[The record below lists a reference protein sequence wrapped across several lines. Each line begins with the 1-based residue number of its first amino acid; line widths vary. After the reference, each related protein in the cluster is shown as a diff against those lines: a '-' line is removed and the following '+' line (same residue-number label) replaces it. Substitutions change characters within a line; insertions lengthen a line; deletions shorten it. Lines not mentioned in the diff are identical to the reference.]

1 MIRVYTTIVFLNTA
15 AFLMAGPDEQGK
27 IIDTER
33 SSLTIHVGKAGI
45 LSAAAHEH
53 WVNAPIASGIVNDNS
68 VTPGVQFIVDAH
80 KLSVNAEKG
89 LSDKDQAEVQS
100 NIQSKVLESSTY
112 PEIIFRSTHVLRT
125 SDRVWRVSG
134 ELTLHGATRPL
145 IVNVTREG
153 EAYIG
158 TVSIKQTEFGIQPIK
173 IAGGVVRVKD
183 ELKINFK
190 VYTASR

>member
-1 MIRVYTTIVFLNTA
+1 
-15 AFLMAGPDEQGK
+15 
-27 IIDTER
+27 
-33 SSLTIHVGKAGI
+33 
-45 LSAAAHEH
+45 
-53 WVNAPIASGIVNDNS
+53 
-68 VTPGVQFIVDAH
+68 
-80 KLSVNAEKG
+80 
-89 LSDKDQAEVQS
+89 
-100 NIQSKVLESSTY
+100 
-112 PEIIFRSTHVLRT
+112 
-125 SDRVWRVSG
+125 
-134 ELTLHGATRPL
+134 L